1 MIARIVV
8 KSNNLCDLYI
18 RENIKN
24 NFSQKTTTNA
34 IARMS
39 YINRNIIDNLKFN
52 YCYCTRMFVLSKN
65 LCNIK
70 SII

>member
-1 MIARIVV
+1 MIACIIV

-18 RENIKN
+18 QENIKN

-39 YINRNIIDNLKFN
+39 RINRNIIDNLESN
-52 YCYCTRMFVLSKN
+52 CYYCTRMFVLNKN
-65 LCNIK
+65 LCNTK
-70 SII
+70 SIA